1 MLEIKYASMVVYV
14 FDIMEE
20 KMKYNPNDIEPKWQK
35 IWEDRKLFKVQ
46 QDDSKEKF
54 YCLEMFPYPSGKIHM
69 GHVRNYAI
77 GDVISRYKFMQGLN
91 VLHPMGW
98 DAFGLPAENA
108 AIENSTHPAKWTKQ
122 NINYMR
128 DQLKQL
134 GLSYDWDREIATCD
148 PEYYKWEQK
157 IFIEMW
163 KKGLIYKKK
172 SHLNWCDDCN
182 TVLANEQVEEG
193 RCWRCGEEV
202 EIRELDGWYL
212 KITDYADELLDFT
225 EKLPGWPAKVLTMQ
239 QNWIGKSY
247 GARIDFQVKDS
258 EETVT
263 VFTTRPD
270 TLFGAT
276 FMSVAPEH
284 PIVKTLLSGT
294 DKEKE
299 GLAFVDSVLRE
310 DKVNRMDDDKEKR
323 GFFTGRYVTNP
334 VTGVE
339 MPVYIANF
347 VLMDYGTGAVM
358 AVPAHDQRDFEFAKK
373 YGCDLRI
380 VIMPKDGLEPE
391 SMTEAYTGPGTL
403 VNSGEFD
410 GMDNE
415 TAKKAVVDYLDERKI
430 GQSTIN
436 YRLRDWQI
444 SRQRYWGAPIPFI
457 SCEKCGVVPVPEDQL
472 PVELPDVDFN
482 PDMRGNPLDKAE
494 NFKNTTC
501 PQCGGPAKRETDT
514 MDTFME
520 SSWYFMR
527 YTSPKCDTAP
537 FDKDEANYWMNVNQ
551 YIGGIEHAILHLL
564 YSRFYTKVLRDLGY
578 ISVDEPFDRLLTQ
591 GMVCKETY
599 KCPEHGWLFP
609 EEAADGKCSKCG
621 KEAVIGRVEKMS
633 KSKKNVVDPNKL
645 IKEYGADT
653 ARLFILFASPPDRE
667 LEWSDSGVEGSYR
680 FLGRVWRLIHN
691 NIGLFAEE
699 LPAPADDELSKELL
713 FHTNVAV
720 KKVTDDI
727 ERYQLNTAVAAMMEF
742 VNNLYAI
749 EQKMNDGHKALFRDA
764 ILALMKLIAPFTP
777 HAAEELYEAAGF
789 EGLISRSE
797 WPAYD
802 AKHTVKDEI
811 EIAVQVNGKLRGQIN
826 IARDLDK
833 EAVFEAALGNDNV
846 QKFTGNVEFIK
857 KIYVP
862 NKLVNFVVKPSK

>member
-1 MLEIKYASMVVYV
+1 MLLYE
-14 FDIMEE
+14 FDNQEE
-20 KMKYNPNDIEPKWQK
+20 KMKYNPADIEAKWQK
-35 IWEDRKLFKVQ
+35 IWEDKKLFKVEK
-46 QDDSKEKF
+46 DDTKEKF

-77 GDVISRYKFMQGLN
+77 GDVISRYKFMKGLN

-108 AIENSTHPAKWTKQ
+108 AIENSTHPAVWTKQ
-122 NINYMR
+122 NISYMKE
-128 DQLKQL
+128 QLKQL

-157 IFIEMW
+157 VFIEMW
-163 KKGLIYKKK
+163 EKGLIYKKK

-193 RCWRCGEEV
+193 ACWRCGHEV
-202 EIRELDGWYL
+202 AIKELDGWYL

-225 EKLPGWPAKVLTMQ
+225 DKLPGWPGKVLTMQ

-247 GARIDFQVKDS
+247 GASIHFKIKDIDGTI
-258 EETVT
+258 E

-284 PIVKTLLSGT
+284 PIVKTLLAGT
-294 DKEKE
+294 DQEAE
-299 GLAFVDSVLRE
+299 GKAFVDSILKE

-323 GFFTGRYVTNP
+323 GFFTGRYVVNP
-334 VTGVE
+334 VTGE
-339 MPVYIANF
+339 DMPIYIANF

-373 YGCDLRI
+373 YGCELKI
-380 VIMPKDGLEPE
+380 VIQPATYHLVLKEMQ
-391 SMTEAYTGPGTL
+391 EAYTGAGKL
-403 VNSGEFD
+403 DCSGQFD
-410 GMDNE
+410 GMENE
-415 TAKKAVVDYLDERKI
+415 AAKKAIVDWLEEQNLGK
-430 GQSTIN
+430 STIN

-457 SCEKCGVVPVPEDQL
+457 ACDKCGSVPVPFDQL

-482 PDMRGNPLDKAE
+482 PNMRGNPLDKVE
-494 NFKNTTC
+494 SFKNTTC
-501 PQCGGPAKRETDT
+501 PKCGGAAQRETDT

-537 FDKDEANYWMNVNQ
+537 FDKSEADYWMNVDQ

-578 ISVDEPFDRLLTQ
+578 VSVDEPFNRLLTQ

-609 EEAADGKCSKCG
+609 EEAEGGKCAKCG
-621 KEAVIGRVEKMS
+621 KEVVVGRVEKMS
-633 KSKKNVVDPNKL
+633 KSKRNVVDPNKL

-667 LEWSDSGVEGSYR
+667 LEWSDSGVEGSFR
-680 FLGRVWRLIHN
+680 FLNRVWRIIQN
-691 NIGLFAEE
+691 NIELFGQE
-699 LPAPADDELSKELL
+699 LPAPVEDDISKEIL
-713 FHTNVAV
+713 FHTNVTV
-720 KKVTDDI
+720 KKVTEDI

-749 EQKMNDGHKALFRDA
+749 EQKMSDGHKAHFRDS
-764 ILALMKLIAPFTP
+764 IFTLIKLIAPFTP
-777 HAAEELYEAAGF
+777 HAAEELYEMAGF
-789 EGLISRSE
+789 EGLISRAE
-797 WPAYD
+797 WPAFD
-802 AKHTVKDEI
+802 EKLTQKDEI
-811 EIAVQVNGKLRGQIN
+811 TVAVQVNGKLRGQID
-826 IARDLDK
+826 IPRDLDK
-833 EAVFEAALGNDNV
+833 EAVFEAALAVDNV
-846 QKFTGNVEFIK
+846 IKHTEGKDIFK

-862 NKLVNFVVKPSK
+862 NKLVNFVVK

>member
-1 MLEIKYASMVVYV
+1 MIVYE
-14 FDIMEE
+14 FYIQEE
-20 KMKYNPNDIEPKWQK
+20 QMKYNPADIEAKWQK
-35 IWEDRKLFKVQ
+35 IWEDKKLFKVEK
-46 QDDSKEKF
+46 DESREKF

-77 GDVISRYKFMQGLN
+77 GDVISRYKFMKGFN

-108 AIENSTHPAKWTKQ
+108 AIENSTHPAVWTKN
-122 NINYMR
+122 NISYMK

-148 PEYYKWEQK
+148 PEYYKWEQL
-157 IFIEMW
+157 IFIKMFE
-163 KKGLIYKKK
+163 KGLIYKKK
-172 SHLNWCDDCN
+172 SHLNWCNDCN

-193 RCWRCGEEV
+193 ACWRCGEDV
-202 EIRELDGWYL
+202 VIKELDGWYL

-225 EKLPGWPAKVLTMQ
+225 EKLDGWPSKVLTMQ

-247 GARIDFQVKDS
+247 GAEINFQVKDTD
-258 EETVT
+258 ETIK

-276 FMSVAPEH
+276 FMSLAPEH
-284 PIVKTLLSGT
+284 PVVRTLLSGT
-294 DKEKE
+294 ENEAE
-299 GLAFVDSVLRE
+299 GLKFIDSILKE

-334 VTGVE
+334 VTGAD

-373 YGCDLRI
+373 YGCELKI
-380 VIMPKDGLEPE
+380 VIQPKEELSLD
-391 SMTEAYTGPGTL
+391 SMTEAYTGQGTL
-403 VNSGEFD
+403 VNSGQFD
-410 GMDNE
+410 GLDNE
-415 TAKKAVVDYLDERKI
+415 TAKKEIVEYLDSKKL
-430 GQSTIN
+430 GKSTIN

-457 SCEKCGVVPVPEDQL
+457 SCEKCGSVPVPENEL
-472 PVELPDVDFN
+472 PVILPDVDFN
-482 PDMRGNPLDKAE
+482 PDMRGNPLDKVE
-494 NFKNTTC
+494 SFKKTKC
-501 PQCGGPAKRETDT
+501 PKCGGDANRETDT

-520 SSWYFMR
+520 SSWYFLR

-537 FDKDEANYWMNVNQ
+537 FDKKEAGYWMNVDQ

-578 ISVDEPFDRLLTQ
+578 VDIDEPFNRLLTQ

-609 EEAADGKCSKCG
+609 DDNNEGKCTKCG
-621 KEAVIGRVEKMS
+621 KEVVVGRVEKMS

-645 IKEYGADT
+645 IQKYGADT
-653 ARLFILFASPPDRE
+653 ARLFILFASPPERE
-667 LEWSDSGVEGSYR
+667 LEWSDSGVEGSFR
-680 FLGRVWRLIHN
+680 FLGRVWRLIQN
-691 NIGLFAEE
+691 NIELFTQK
-699 LPAPADDELSKELL
+699 LPAAAEDEISKELL
-713 FHTNVAV
+713 FHTNAAV
-720 KKVTDDI
+720 KKVTEDI

-742 VNNLYAI
+742 VNNLYAL
-749 EQKMNDGHKALFRDA
+749 EQKIQEGHKVLFRDA
-764 ILALMKLIAPFTP
+764 LFALLKMIAPFTP
-777 HAAEELYEAAGF
+777 HAAEELYEMAGF
-789 EGLISRSE
+789 KDLISRSE
-797 WPAYD
+797 WPD
-802 AKHTVKDEI
+802 FDEKLTQKDEI
-811 EIAVQVNGKLRGQIN
+811 TIAVQVNGKLRGQID
-826 IARDLDK
+826 IARDLPK
-833 EAVFEAALGNDNV
+833 EEVFAKALEIENV
-846 QKFTGNVEFIK
+846 SKHTDGLNMIK
-857 KIYVP
+857 QIYVP
-862 NKLVNFVVKPSK
+862 NKLVNFVVK

>member
-1 MLEIKYASMVVYV
+1 
-14 FDIMEE
+14 
-20 KMKYNPNDIEPKWQK
+20 MKYSPADIETKWQK
-35 IWEDRKLFKVQ
+35 IWEDKKLFKVEK
-46 QDDSKEKF
+46 DSSKEKF

-77 GDVISRYKFMQGLN
+77 GDVISRYKFMKGLN

-108 AIENSTHPAKWTKQ
+108 AIENSTHPAVWTKQ
-122 NINYMR
+122 NISYMKE
-128 DQLKQL
+128 QLKKL

-157 IFIEMW
+157 VFIEMW
-163 KKGLIYKKK
+163 EKGLIYKKK

-193 RCWRCGEEV
+193 ACWRCGHEV
-202 EIRELDGWYL
+202 QIKELDGWYL
-212 KITDYADELLDFT
+212 KITDYADELLEYT
-225 EKLPGWPAKVLTMQ
+225 ESKMPGWPAKVLTMQ

-247 GARIDFQVKDS
+247 GAEINFKVKDLD
-258 EETVT
+258 EKIK

-276 FMSVAPEH
+276 FMSIAPEH
-284 PIVKTLLSGT
+284 PIAKTLLAGT
-294 DKEKE
+294 EQEKD
-299 GLAFVDSVLRE
+299 GLAFIDSILKE

-323 GFFTGRYVTNP
+323 GHFTGRYVTNP
-334 VTGVE
+334 VTGID

-373 YGCDLRI
+373 YGCDLKI
-380 VIMPKDGLEPE
+380 VIMPEEGLELD
-391 SMTEAYTGPGTL
+391 SMTEAYSGAGKL
-403 VNSGEFD
+403 VQSGKFD
-410 GMDNE
+410 GMSNE
-415 TAKKAVVDYLDERKI
+415 DAKQAIVEWLDEQGI
-430 GQSTIN
+430 GKTTIN

-457 SCEKCGVVPVPEDQL
+457 QCDKCGTVPVPKDQL

-482 PDMRGNPLDKAE
+482 PSMRGNPLDKVE
-494 NFKNTTC
+494 SFVKTKC
-501 PQCGGPAKRETDT
+501 PKCGGDARRETDT

-520 SSWYFMR
+520 SSWYFLR

-537 FDKDEANYWMNVNQ
+537 FNKEEADYWMNVDQ

-578 ISVDEPFDRLLTQ
+578 VTIDEPFNRLLTQ

-609 EEAADGKCSKCG
+609 EEAEGGKCAKCG
-621 KEAVIGRVEKMS
+621 KDVVIGRVEKMS

-653 ARLFILFASPPDRE
+653 ARLFILFASPPERE
-667 LEWSDSGVEGSYR
+667 LEWSDSGVEGSFR
-680 FLGRVWRLIHN
+680 FLGRVWRLIQN
-691 NIGLFAEE
+691 NIELFKAE
-699 LPAPADDELSKELL
+699 LPAAVEDDITKEIL
-713 FHTNVAV
+713 FHQNVTV
-720 KKVTDDI
+720 KKITEDI
-727 ERYQLNTAVAAMMEF
+727 ERYQLNTCVAALMEF

-749 EQKMNDGHKALFRDA
+749 EPKLGEGNKAVFRDA
-764 ILALMKLIAPFTP
+764 VYTLMKLIAPFTP
-777 HAAEELYEAAGF
+777 HAAEELFELAGF

-797 WPAYD
+797 WPSFD
-802 AKHTVKDEI
+802 EKLTQKDDITV
-811 EIAVQVNGKLRGQIN
+811 AVQVNGKLRGQIDIPRSMGKDDVLATAKQNENVSKYLEGMN
-826 IARDLDK
+826 IVK
-833 EAVFEAALGNDNV
+833 E
-846 QKFTGNVEFIK
+846 
-857 KIYVP
+857 IYVP
-862 NKLVNFVVKPSK
+862 NKLVNFVVK

>member
-1 MLEIKYASMVVYV
+1 
-14 FDIMEE
+14 
-20 KMKYNPNDIEPKWQK
+20 MKYSPADIETKWQK
-35 IWEDRKLFKVQ
+35 IWEDKKLFKVEK
-46 QDDSKEKF
+46 DSSKEKF

-77 GDVISRYKFMQGLN
+77 GDVISRYKFMKGLN

-108 AIENSTHPAKWTKQ
+108 AIENSTHPAVWTKQ
-122 NINYMR
+122 NISYMKE
-128 DQLKQL
+128 QLKKL

-157 IFIEMW
+157 VFIEMW
-163 KKGLIYKKK
+163 EKGLIYKKK

-193 RCWRCGEEV
+193 ACWRCGHEV
-202 EIRELDGWYL
+202 QIKELDGWYL
-212 KITDYADELLDFT
+212 KITDYADELLEYT
-225 EKLPGWPAKVLTMQ
+225 ESKMPGWPAKVLTMQ

-247 GARIDFQVKDS
+247 GAEINFKVKDLD
-258 EETVT
+258 EKIK

-276 FMSVAPEH
+276 FMSIAPEH
-284 PIVKTLLSGT
+284 PIAKTLLAGT
-294 DKEKE
+294 EQEKD
-299 GLAFVDSVLRE
+299 GLAFIDSILKE

-323 GFFTGRYVTNP
+323 GHFTGRYVTNP
-334 VTGVE
+334 VTGID

-373 YGCDLRI
+373 YGCDLKI
-380 VIMPKDGLEPE
+380 VIMPEEGLELD
-391 SMTEAYTGPGTL
+391 SMTEAYSGAGKL
-403 VNSGEFD
+403 VQSGKFD
-410 GMDNE
+410 GMSNE
-415 TAKKAVVDYLDERKI
+415 DAKKAIVEWLDEQGI
-430 GQSTIN
+430 GKTTIN

-457 SCEKCGVVPVPEDQL
+457 QCDKCGTVPVPKDQL

-482 PDMRGNPLDKAE
+482 PSMRGNPLDKVE
-494 NFKNTTC
+494 SFVKTKC
-501 PQCGGPAKRETDT
+501 PKCGGDARRETDT

-520 SSWYFMR
+520 SSWYFLR

-537 FDKDEANYWMNVNQ
+537 FNKEEADYWMNVDQ

-578 ISVDEPFDRLLTQ
+578 VTIDEPFNRLLTQ

-609 EEAADGKCSKCG
+609 EEAEGGKCAKCG
-621 KEAVIGRVEKMS
+621 KDVVIGRVEKMS

-653 ARLFILFASPPDRE
+653 ARLFILFASPPERE
-667 LEWSDSGVEGSYR
+667 LEWSDSGVEGSFR
-680 FLGRVWRLIHN
+680 FLGRVWRLIQN
-691 NIGLFAEE
+691 NIELFKAE
-699 LPAPADDELSKELL
+699 LPAAVEDDITKEIL
-713 FHTNVAV
+713 FHQNVTV
-720 KKVTDDI
+720 KKITEDI
-727 ERYQLNTAVAAMMEF
+727 ERYQLNTCVAALMEF
-742 VNNLYAI
+742 VNNLYAL
-749 EQKMNDGHKALFRDA
+749 EPKLGEGNKAVFRDA
-764 ILALMKLIAPFTP
+764 VYTLMKLIAPFTP
-777 HAAEELYEAAGF
+777 HAAEELFELAGF

-797 WPAYD
+797 WPSFD
-802 AKHTVKDEI
+802 EKLTQKDDITV
-811 EIAVQVNGKLRGQIN
+811 AVQVNGKLRGQIDIPRSMGKDDVLATAKQNENVSKYLEGMN
-826 IARDLDK
+826 IVK
-833 EAVFEAALGNDNV
+833 E
-846 QKFTGNVEFIK
+846 
-857 KIYVP
+857 IYVP
-862 NKLVNFVVKPSK
+862 NKLVNFVVK